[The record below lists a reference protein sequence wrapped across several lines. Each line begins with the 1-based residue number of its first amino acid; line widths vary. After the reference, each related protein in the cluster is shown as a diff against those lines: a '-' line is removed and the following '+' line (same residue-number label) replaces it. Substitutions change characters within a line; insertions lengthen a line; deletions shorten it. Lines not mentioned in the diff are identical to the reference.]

1 MGQFHFMTEP
11 SCCCCCF
18 DDGGDDAL
26 LPLLLQRR
34 GERTNRDG
42 ELVVFGREREALGK

>member
-1 MGQFHFMTEP
+1 MTEP
-11 SCCCCCF
+11 TVVVVVVLMM
-18 DDGGDDAL
+18 GGDDAL